1 MRRYP
6 SCFPR
11 RTLFFPKN
19 LSRFVLTLFLSPFLS
34 LSEPAAQPWDALES
48 AYEGVSD
55 YLTELGE
62 FDLEDWRV
70 RVGVGVGRVP
80 DYSGAS
86 KYENRALPLFQI
98 RYKNDVW
105 IDPLGLR
112 VKVWETDCCRLQAQV
127 NISPGRSAHRDSR
140 VALLPNI
147 SSGLDLGA
155 SFEGR
160 FAKYAAF
167 RIRAR
172 KEVAGG
178 HGGLGLSASVGTA
191 VPFGQVR
198 LVPEV
203 AIEWKNE
210 TYMDKFYGVP
220 VSSTAAT
227 GYGFYDPS
235 AGLEDIVFRLTA
247 IYDIDENWQVLGR
260 AQGGFL
266 MKQARNAPFVR
277 QDGNDFQA
285 LIGIGVLY
293 TF

>member
-1 MRRYP
+1 MRCYP
-6 SCFPR
+6 SGSR
-11 RTLFFPKN
+11 HRTWFLP
-19 LSRFVLTLFLSPFLS
+19 LQTCWFVLALS
-34 LSEPAAQPWDALES
+34 LAALLSLHSQAAQPWDALES
-48 AYEGVSD
+48 AYSGVSD

-62 FDLEDWRV
+62 FDQEDWRV
-70 RVGVGVGRVP
+70 RVGAAIGRVP

-86 KYENRALPLFQI
+86 QYENRALPLFQI
-98 RYKNDVW
+98 RYKDDVW

-112 VKVWETDCCRLQAQV
+112 VKVWESDCCRLLAQANV
-127 NISPGRSAHRDSR
+127 SPGRSAHRDSR
-140 VALLPNI
+140 VALLPNV
-147 SSGLDLGA
+147 SSGLDLGV

-160 FAKYAAF
+160 FAKYTAF

-178 HGGLGLSASVGTA
+178 HGGVGLSASIGTA
-191 VPFGQVR
+191 VPVGSVR

-203 AIEWKNE
+203 AVEWKNE

-220 VSSTAAT
+220 ASFTAST
-227 GYGFYDPS
+227 GYEFYDPN

-247 IYDIDENWQVLGR
+247 IYDVDENWQVLGR
-260 AQGGFL
+260 TQGGFL

-285 LIGIGVLY
+285 LIGIGVLF